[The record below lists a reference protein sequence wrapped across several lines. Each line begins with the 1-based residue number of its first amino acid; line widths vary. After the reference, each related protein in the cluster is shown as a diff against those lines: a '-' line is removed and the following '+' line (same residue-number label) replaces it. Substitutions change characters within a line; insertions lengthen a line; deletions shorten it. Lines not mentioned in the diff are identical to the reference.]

1 MPTPEQ
7 SLLAAQRSLRLLG
20 IMSALFGVVMIVA
33 FGYLNRFTRFR
44 PYFIGLGFLVW
55 FLPGVLMVTC
65 WWYLQRRNRI
75 ALRVAVA
82 VCAVQMI
89 FAIALFAAN
98 FLLTPIS
105 VVPIVTTLVWAL
117 AAGQLLVQLWR
128 GRPIVDSDAEHR
140 PAFQAHVVPIA
151 QFADGQSIDSVLEK
165 KS

>member
-65 WWYLQRRNRI
+65 WWYLQRRNRM
-75 ALRVAVA
+75 ALRVAFA
-82 VCAVQMI
+82 VCAVQT
-89 FAIALFAAN
+89 AWYGVE
-98 FLLTPIS
+98 TGRGRRE
-105 VVPIVTTLVWAL
+105 
-117 AAGQLLVQLWR
+117 AGQLPGSW
-128 GRPIVDSDAEHR
+128 
-140 PAFQAHVVPIA
+140 
-151 QFADGQSIDSVLEK
+151 
-165 KS
+165 

>member
-1 MPTPEQ
+1 MPYWLRP
-7 SLLAAQRSLRLLG
+7 AAICEGR
-20 IMSALFGVVMIVA
+20 M
-33 FGYLNRFTRFR
+33 
-44 PYFIGLGFLVW
+44 
-55 FLPGVLMVTC
+55 
-65 WWYLQRRNRI
+65 
-75 ALRVAVA
+75 A
-82 VCAVQMI
+82 VCCAMARAISESQALSQRETPGRLFKCDLFPENRVPL

-128 GRPIVDSDAEHR
+128 ARPIVDSDAEHR